1 MIMESLDPL
10 QEELGRYEDKWVAI
24 LEPERKI
31 VGSGDDAYEAKL
43 NAEANGYP
51 DIVLFKVPRFDR
63 AHIYS
68 S

>member
-1 MIMESLDPL
+1 MTMESLDPL
-10 QEELGRYEDKWVAI
+10 QEELGQYEDKWVAI

-31 VGSGDDAYEAKL
+31 VGSGNDAYEAKL
-43 NAEANGYP
+43 AAEANGYP
-51 DIVLFKVPRFDR
+51 DIVLLKVPRFDR

>member
-1 MIMESLDPL
+1 MIMESLDQL
-10 QEELGRYEDKWVAI
+10 QEELGQYEDKWVAI
-24 LEPERKI
+24 LEPDRKI
-31 VGSGDDAYEAKL
+31 VGSGDDSYEAKL
-43 NAEANGYP
+43 NAESNGYP

>member
-1 MIMESLDPL
+1 MESLDPL
-10 QEELGRYEDKWVAI
+10 EEELGRYEDKWVAI
-24 LEPERKI
+24 LEPEHKI

-51 DIVLFKVPRFDR
+51 DIVLLKVPRFDR